1 MSFVNTVPACESS
14 GSSSSVAVA
23 ALGGV
28 LGVVIVTAIA
38 VQVMVIVFFMKKL
51 KRAEKCT
58 TTAAGPLK
66 RYKHLVIK
74 CSLHIFC
81 SHCCFCHLL
90 ICRAP
95 PESFETTSNEAYNAV
110 REETGRTDDA
120 YETVMP

>member
-1 MSFVNTVPACESS
+1 MYDISIVGTSEHISSESVEWETATQIPVPACESS

-51 KRAEKCT
+51 QRAEKCT

-66 RYKHLVIK
+66 R
-74 CSLHIFC
+74 
-81 SHCCFCHLL
+81 
-90 ICRAP
+90 AP
-95 PESFETTSNEAYNAV
+95 PESFKTTSNEAYSAV
-110 REETGRTDDA
+110 REETGGNDDA

>member
-1 MSFVNTVPACESS
+1 M
-14 GSSSSVAVA
+14 
-23 ALGGV
+23 
-28 LGVVIVTAIA
+28 TAIA

-81 SHCCFCHLL
+81 SRCFFCHL

-95 PESFETTSNEAYNAV
+95 PESFKTTSNEAYSV
-110 REETGRTDDA
+110 VIGETGGTDDA
-120 YETVMP
+120 YETVTS